1 MDRKLTQN
9 SKLRHTPSRRSTRDP
24 NLVTWE
30 CPDDPEKPYNWPKHR
45 RWASTLL
52 IAMFA
57 FIAPMASTMVASA
70 LDTIAD
76 ELDAQSDIE
85 KFLVTSIFLLA
96 FAIGPFVWG
105 PMSEAF
111 GRVRVMQCANLIF
124 LLFNTVCD
132 FAKTK
137 QQMMAFRS
145 LSGIGGSAPQ
155 AIGGGILS
163 D

>member
-1 MDRKLTQN
+1 
-9 SKLRHTPSRRSTRDP
+9 
-24 NLVTWE
+24 
-30 CPDDPEKPYNWPKHR
+30 
-45 RWASTLL
+45 
-52 IAMFA
+52 MFA

-70 LDTIAD
+70 LDIIAD
-76 ELDAQSDIE
+76 ELGAQSDIE
-85 KFLVTSIFLLA
+85 KFLVMSIFLLA